1 MGHRA
6 PDRIRNVA
14 LIGHRGSGKTSLA
27 EAILFEAGKINRLGS
42 VTEGT
47 TVCDHEPDEQ
57 EREMSIDAAVASIDF
72 HDRKINLIDTP
83 GDPSFVA
90 DAIAALRV
98 VDSAVVVVN
107 AVSGV
112 EVHTERLWR
121 RAADEGLSRL
131 IFVNMLDRER
141 ADFFKTLDSLKSA
154 FGVHVVATEIP
165 IGSEQDVKGVVDLI
179 DMKAFVYEGDGRGN
193 STEAEIP
200 SDLEDLAQEYREKL
214 MDEVAENSDELM
226 ERYLEGEE
234 ISHSEIVTALKKG
247 VTEGHLFP
255 VTCGVATKNLGSD
268 RLLEAL
274 LEDLPSPAMRG
285 AIHALG
291 ADDADTDIAPE
302 EDAPVL
308 AYVFKTTADP
318 YTGRINLLRVESGVM
333 RSDSHLIN
341 ATRGSKERIGQL
353 ASPWGK
359 DMDPV
364 DELGAG
370 DIGAV
375 PKLKDTRAGDVL
387 AETQTDIHFPPLD
400 LPEPVM
406 AFAYEPKT
414 KGDEEKAAAAIH
426 RLEEEDPTLDVH
438 RDPQTGEQIIA
449 GLTQIHVEVI
459 VARIKRR
466 FGAELELHPPQVPYL
481 ETIRKPAKA
490 HGRYKKQ
497 TGGRGQFGDCHI
509 EIEPGEPGVGLE
521 FVNAIKGGSIP
532 GGFIPAVEKGISEQ
546 MAKGVL
552 AGYPVKD
559 VRVRLFDGQYHTVDS
574 SEMAFKIAGSMA
586 FKDAAAKAE
595 AYLLEPIVEMTIST
609 PEDTVGDVIGDLN
622 SRRGHP
628 LGMEPKASMTE
639 IKAEVPMAEV
649 LDYAPD
655 LRAITGGRGDY
666 TIEFLRYQEVPGQIA
681 QKIIAKSQAEAQA
694 A

>member
-27 EAILFEAGKINRLGS
+27 EAILFEAGKTNRLGS
-42 VTEGT
+42 VVDGT
-47 TVCDHEPDEQ
+47 TVCDYEDDEHERQ
-57 EREMSIDAAVASIDF
+57 MSIDAAVASIDF

-83 GDPSFVA
+83 GEPSFVA
-90 DAIAALRV
+90 DALAAMRV
-98 VDSAVVVVN
+98 VDSVVVVVN
-107 AVSGV
+107 AVTGV
-112 EVHTERLWR
+112 EVHTERLWK

-141 ADFFKTLDSLKSA
+141 ADFFRTLDSLKAA
-154 FGVHVVATEIP
+154 FGPHVVATEIP
-165 IGSEQDVKGVVDLI
+165 IGSEHDVRGVIDLI
-179 DMKAFVYEGDGRGN
+179 DMKAFVYEGEGRGN
-193 STEAEIP
+193 SSEAEIP
-200 SDLEDLAQEYREKL
+200 DDLADRAQEYREKL

-234 ISHSEIVTALKKG
+234 ISHDEIVTALKKG

-255 VTCGVATKNLGSD
+255 VTCGIATKNLGSD

-291 ADDADTDIAPE
+291 AEDADEDIEPE
-302 EDAPVL
+302 ESGQML

-318 YTGRINLLRVESGVM
+318 YTGRINLLRVESGVL
-333 RSDSHLIN
+333 RSDSHVLN
-341 ATRGSKERIGQL
+341 ATNGAKERIGQL
-353 ASPWGK
+353 SSPWGK
-359 DMDPV
+359 EMDV
-364 DELGAG
+364 ADELGPG

-375 PKLKDTRAGDVL
+375 AKLKETRAGDVL
-387 AETQTDIHFPPLD
+387 AEKPTEIHFPPLD
-400 LPEPVM
+400 LPSPVM
-406 AFAYEPKT
+406 AFAYEPKS
-414 KGDEEKAAAAIH
+414 KGDEEKAATAIR
-426 RLEEEDPTLDVH
+426 RLTEEDPTLDVH

-449 GLTQIHVEVI
+449 GLTQVHVEVI
-459 VARIKRR
+459 VDRIKRR
-466 FGAELELHPPQVPYL
+466 FGAEIELHPPQVPYL

-497 TGGRGQFGDCHI
+497 TGGRGQFGDCRI
-509 EIEPGEPGVGLE
+509 EIEPAEGAGFE
-521 FVNAIKGGSIP
+521 FVNAIKGGVIP
-532 GGFIPAVEKGISEQ
+532 GGFIPAVEKGIEEQ

-559 VRVRLFDGQYHTVDS
+559 VRVRLYDGQYHTVDS

-586 FKDAAAKAE
+586 FQQAAADAE
-595 AYLLEPIVEMTIST
+595 PYLLEPIVLVTIAA
-609 PEDTVGDVIGDLN
+609 PEDAVGDVIGDLN
-622 SRRGHP
+622 SRRGRP
-628 LGMEPKASMTE
+628 LGMEPKGSMTE

-655 LRAITGGRGDY
+655 LRAITGGRGEY
-666 TIEFLRYQEVPGQIA
+666 ELEFVRYEEVPGHIA
-681 QKIIAKSQAEAQA
+681 QKVISASQAEAEVA
-694 A
+694 S